1 MINLEKY
8 YKEHISKD
16 DYYYKFYNELITK
29 AEEDKKVMEEISF
42 ITNDDPYD
50 EMAYEVYDD
59 EDVIRTL
66 KDLCEPN
73 LDITTIKN
81 TRLFYFSLFYL
92 HDNGYKIKELPRI
105 IDRPPEE
112 PYKFTCIDIRNLAIE
127 RGLVV
132 NGNVQYMTRRKIV
145 ANLTFEKN
153 ANVKIEDN
161 IDKMFIEIS
170 TRNARFE
177 NMTIDE
183 KIKEIANLIEN
194 LLCVDGNFIKLDYSK
209 YCFKYIDD
217 EIIKNYRKQIQC
229 FRHAS
234 NNALE
239 ERKQFSKEQK
249 EFLIDYG
256 ITIIK
261 LIHSLKK

>member
-1 MINLEKY
+1 MNEILKIKISEIDDFKNHP
-8 YKEHISKD
+8 YKV
-16 DYYYKFYNELITK
+16 ELGDELNDLVESIK
-29 AEEDKKVMEEISF
+29 LNGLLVPIVVRRKEDNRYELLSGHRRKKVYEILGLEEIDA
-42 ITNDDPYD
+42 I
-50 EMAYEVYDD
+50 V
-59 EDVIRTL
+59 
-66 KDLCEPN
+66 
-73 LDITTIKN
+73 
-81 TRLFYFSLFYL
+81 
-92 HDNGYKIKELPRI
+92 KELNDNDATIYMVDSNMYREKLLPSEKAFAYRMKM
-105 IDRPPEE
+105 DAMKHQGKASCHYDTKLRSDE
-112 PYKFTCIDIRNLAIE
+112 KLA
-127 RGLVV
+127 
-132 NGNVQYMTRRKIV
+132 
-145 ANLTFEKN
+145 EKSN
-153 ANVKIEDN
+153 DVRVENN

-194 LLCVDGNFIKLDYSK
+194 LLCADGNFIKLDYSK

-239 ERKQFSKEQK
+239 ERKQFSKWQK

>member
-8 YKEHISKD
+8 YKEHISKE

-50 EMAYEVYDD
+50 EMVYEAFDD
-59 EDVIRTL
+59 EDVIRIL
-66 KDLCEPN
+66 KDLCEPT

-81 TRLFYFSLFYL
+81 TRLFYFVLFYL
-92 HDNGYKIKELPRI
+92 HDNSYRIKEFPRI
-105 IDRPPEE
+105 IDRPPED
-112 PYKFTCIDIRNLAIE
+112 PYKFTCNDIRNFAIDK
-127 RGLVV
+127 GLDH
-132 NGNVQYMTRRKIV
+132 NGTVQYMTRRKIV
-145 ANLTFEKN
+145 ENLTFEKN
-153 ANVKIEDN
+153 TSIKVEDN
-161 IDKMFIEIS
+161 VDKMFIEIS

-194 LLCVDGNFIKLDYSK
+194 LLCVDGNYIKLDYSK
-209 YCFKYIDD
+209 HCFKYIND
-217 EIIKNYRKQIQC
+217 EIIKTYRKQIQC

-249 EFLIDYG
+249 EFIIDYG

-261 LIHSLKK
+261 LIHNLK

>member
-8 YKEHISKD
+8 YKEYVSND
-16 DYYYKFYNELITK
+16 DYYYKFYNELIIK
-29 AEEDKKVMEEISF
+29 AEEDKKVMEEIDF
-42 ITNDDPYD
+42 ITNEDPYD
-50 EMAYEVYDD
+50 EVEYEVYDD

-66 KDLCEPN
+66 KALCEPN

-92 HDNGYKIKELPRI
+92 HDNSYRIKEFPRI
-105 IDRPPEE
+105 IDRPPDD

-127 RGLVV
+127 RGLDH
-132 NGNVQYMTRRKIV
+132 NGTVQYMTRRKIV
-145 ANLTFEKN
+145 ENLTFEKET
-153 ANVKIEDN
+153 APKIETN

-170 TRNARFE
+170 TRNAKFE
-177 NMTIDE
+177 NMAIDE
-183 KIKEIANLIEN
+183 KIKEIANLIEH
-194 LLCVDGNFIKLDYSK
+194 LLCVNGNYIKLDYSK
-209 YCFKYIDD
+209 NCFEYIDD
-217 EIIKNYRKQIQC
+217 ELIKIYRKQIHC

-234 NNALE
+234 ENALE
-239 ERKQFSKEQK
+239 ERKQFSNEQK

-261 LIHSLKK
+261 LIYSLKK